1 MMKKLTFKF
10 LFTVLFIV
18 LFNSISAQI
27 LQVNNEE
34 AKKMVEVT
42 MKPFLKAIPI
52 DMLPYYNISDTNEIN
67 KAVIENPIPVY
78 YLDHDSLQFSNTW
91 RVPLIINDEYRA
103 LFTVLFSNEAY
114 SIVDFGA
121 AVLAEDIQKY
131 TKETSIFGILR
142 VFSIHKDYFII
153 KNEKNEQMFEP
164 IPVYNNQKVTLS
176 EILKLIH

>member
-1 MMKKLTFKF
+1 MKKLTFKS

-18 LFNSISAQI
+18 LFNTISAQI
-27 LQVNNEE
+27 QQVNTEE

-52 DMLPYYNISDTNEIN
+52 DMLPYYNIGDTNDIN

-78 YLDHDSLQFSNTW
+78 YLENDSLKFSNTW
-91 RVPLIINDEYRA
+91 RVPLNINDEYRA

-131 TKETSIFGILR
+131 TKETPILGILR
-142 VFSIHKDYFII
+142 VFTLHKDYFII
-153 KNEKNEQMFEP
+153 KNETNELIFEP
-164 IPVYNNQKVTLS
+164 IPVYKNQKIPLS
-176 EILKLIH
+176 EIIKMLK